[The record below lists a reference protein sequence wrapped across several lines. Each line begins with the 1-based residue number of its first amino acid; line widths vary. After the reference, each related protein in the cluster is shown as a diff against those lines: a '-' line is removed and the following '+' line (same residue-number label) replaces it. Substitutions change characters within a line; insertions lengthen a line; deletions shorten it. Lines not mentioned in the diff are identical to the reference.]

1 MTKPIFIVR
10 FPHVDGRDYTQH
22 VEYIFK
28 QTEIPSEYHILVV
41 RESNLER
48 VEFEV
53 HNVENLNMTQFNDLK
68 ERLEENLKK

>member
-1 MTKPIFIVR
+1 
-10 FPHVDGRDYTQH
+10 
-22 VEYIFK
+22 
-28 QTEIPSEYHILVV
+28 VV

-53 HNVENLNMTQFNDLK
+53 HNVENLDMTQFNDLK